1 MWTANW
7 VVGLRCGIVSAVIIM
22 AAAFDCLPQ
31 AKVSLKPI
39 QTLTNAEFA
48 SWSEPF
54 SKQGVLAVRVGDAV
68 QLWDA
73 HTGTLKT
80 TLPRQEKIL
89 HALFSD
95 DGKTFITSGRE
106 KQAGLITRLWNVQT
120 GRLEQT
126 LTGLI
131 VQHSTDPIV
140 TLTDRDELKFW
151 NPETGE
157 LQKTVPVYKR
167 DYSNSI
173 LSFDG
178 KVVVRYGG
186 EKGFLWEAG
195 TGRLIAE
202 LNPPKERDIL
212 IPWYAD
218 LKLEGATFSP
228 DSKIIATQDSL
239 NSIELWDADT
249 GRLRALLQG
258 HVSIVYS
265 LTFSSDSRLLAS
277 ASRDGTARIWDVET
291 GRLLATL
298 KGSKEIARRVAFN
311 PAGTLLAVGYHTQA
325 RIWDVSSAQLQATL
339 SPHPDINKMVLFGTY
354 LDGIDILMSPQ
365 GKLLLTI
372 GNKSVKVWTI
382 TGEPVATLEGVHA
395 PVAFAPDGKLLAATA
410 RDGSVQVWAIQ

>member
-1 MWTANW
+1 
-7 VVGLRCGIVSAVIIM
+7 
-22 AAAFDCLPQ
+22 
-31 AKVSLKPI
+31 
-39 QTLTNAEFA
+39 
-48 SWSEPF
+48 
-54 SKQGVLAVRVGDAV
+54 
-68 QLWDA
+68 
-73 HTGTLKT
+73 
-80 TLPRQEKIL
+80 
-89 HALFSD
+89 
-95 DGKTFITSGRE
+95 
-106 KQAGLITRLWNVQT
+106 
-120 GRLEQT
+120 
-126 LTGLI
+126 
-131 VQHSTDPIV
+131 
-140 TLTDRDELKFW
+140 
-151 NPETGE
+151 
-157 LQKTVPVYKR
+157 
-167 DYSNSI
+167 
-173 LSFDG
+173 
-178 KVVVRYGG
+178 
-186 EKGFLWEAG
+186 
-195 TGRLIAE
+195 
-202 LNPPKERDIL
+202 
-212 IPWYAD
+212 
-218 LKLEGATFSP
+218 
-228 DSKIIATQDSL
+228 
-239 NSIELWDADT
+239 
-249 GRLRALLQG
+249 LRALLQG